1 MKKNDVVEAVQLI
14 VNSADNLEK
23 VIKLNSQPE
32 VTVLCTLVGL
42 NLVKIMGVLE
52 KEVKNAGNNSTD

>member
-23 VIKLNSQPE
+23 VIKLTSQPG